1 MRGTE
6 ALLQRRATKRRQ
18 GRNEIWPAGALLAHL
33 RVASRRVSH
42 APPALLESSRLADQ
56 ARSHIPGTL
65 IARPVLHPG
74 LQPRRPRS
82 HPSKGAQRR
91 VSALLPPCGRH
102 GNAMRLI
109 SRPKAP
115 GCWRQR
121 RRLPPAGPPCRRTH
135 ARFLNLRHLHARLG
149 PAATRCRPPSPA
161 RRLPAAVTSQLL
173 PAARPSAAPGWRS
186 GGPACVKDARPA

>member
-1 MRGTE
+1 MARG
-6 ALLQRRATKRRQ
+6 R
-18 GRNEIWPAGALLAHL
+18 PA
-33 RVASRRVSH
+33 RTPERPPRDVSLM
-42 APPALLESSRLADQ
+42 PALLESSRLIAQ
-56 ARSHIPGTL
+56 ARSQIPGTL
-65 IARPVLHPG
+65 IARPALHPG

-149 PAATRCRPPSPA
+149 QLRHAAGLPAQPAASLPQ
-161 RRLPAAVTSQLL
+161 LPASCCQQPAPL
-173 PAARPSAAPGWRS
+173 PHPAGVAAAPPVSKTRGQH
-186 GGPACVKDARPA
+186 D